1 MRFFFE
7 ATQITDK
14 KNKILFLFQNSRV
27 IPLQGGK
34 PWLADFKHEHY
45 EAGARAIKSGL
56 EIYKKSLKIRF
67 IFYFSSF
74 QRRTGLHPGG
84 WVDPGDSDLPGNHG
98 QKRYA
103 FAHWLV

>member
-1 MRFFFE
+1 
-7 ATQITDK
+7 
-14 KNKILFLFQNSRV
+14 
-27 IPLQGGK
+27 LQGGK

-56 EIYKKSLKIRF
+56 KFTNKSLKIRF

-74 QRRTGLHPGG
+74 QRRTRLHPRGR
-84 WVDPGDSDLPGNHG
+84 VDPGDSDIPENHG

-103 FAHWLV
+103 FAHWFM